1 MICISITRF
10 ISDHMWNLSASIVH
24 SMTVRNDFPCVLV
37 PLLEN
42 KPWEK
47 TTEKGEVLI
56 FEDN

>member
-1 MICISITRF
+1 
-10 ISDHMWNLSASIVH
+10 
-24 SMTVRNDFPCVLV
+24 MTVRNDFPCVLV